1 MGDTEYKWALKN
13 GDLDVVREFVAK
25 GEDVNK
31 TLEGGRKA
39 LHYAADSGQREVLD
53 FLLSKGADINAQ
65 DRYGITPLF
74 SAASEGHKSCI
85 SLLLSKGADKNVVCG
100 GTKIIDATERQDIK
114 DLLK

>member
-1 MGDTEYKWALKN
+1 MGDTEFKWALKN

-25 GEDVNK
+25 GEDVNR

-39 LHYAADSGQREVLD
+39 LHYAADSGQGEVLEY
-53 FLLSKGADINAQ
+53 LLSKGADINAK

-74 SAASEGHKSCI
+74 SAVSEGHKSCVT
-85 SLLLSKGADKNVVCG
+85 LLLSKGADKTVICG
-100 GTKIIDATERQDIK
+100 ETQIIDATERQDIK